1 MNSRIKPWQTT
12 YSRYMTVRNTRT
24 SSSNLPPPQCSYECS
39 IIERLFTF
47 FAALHRYKFQSS
59 IGAYE
64 DKTAT
69 LSDADTVWTEVR
81 HMHMREAI
89 DKLMADFNKFVSEN
103 AGFKG

>member
-1 MNSRIKPWQTT
+1 
-12 YSRYMTVRNTRT
+12 MTVRNTRT

>member
-1 MNSRIKPWQTT
+1 
-12 YSRYMTVRNTRT
+12 MTVRNTRT
-24 SSSNLPPPQCSYECS
+24 SFSGPPPPQCSYKCS
-39 IIERLFTF
+39 IIECLFGF
-47 FAALHRYKFQSS
+47 FAVLYRYKFQSS

-103 AGFKG
+103 AGFKGYGH